1 MLGRWHPNVATSLNN
16 LAALLSEM
24 GQYAVAEPLLHRTIA
39 IDKKIYGPEH
49 PRIAADLNNLAAL
62 YNAQGCAAYFCCY
75 FRYY

>member
-1 MLGRWHPNVATSLNN
+1 
-16 LAALLSEM
+16 M

-62 YNAQGCAAYFCCY
+62 YNAQGCAAYFLRAPGLHTTPSGMEGAPAAVC
-75 FRYY
+75 